1 MQSCGCRFAV
11 RSAPPGRA
19 GDGSQSRSGAEIA
32 GESPFFFSPAPRA
45 LPFAKFPNATPVP
58 AAPALRCIHTD
69 TAPAHSA
76 TRRQDAIS
84 STPGPCT
91 AQRGNLK
98 KASWASLYIH
108 HHLSSHRERH
118 RGRSSSSGP
127 VLVRPRRPAGCCCQD
142 QRGHVL
148 ASVVEERRLLHLT
161 RVYLR
166 CDTIIKFIA
175 CWRHLPLDPTRRW
188 RHWQRPEVARSS
200 LQCTD

>member
-1 MQSCGCRFAV
+1 MAADSPYDLLPPGARAMARKVALEQRSLENHPFF
-11 RSAPPGRA
+11 SAPRRGRCH
-19 GDGSQSRSGAEIA
+19 
-32 GESPFFFSPAPRA
+32 
-45 LPFAKFPNATPVP
+45 LPNFP
-58 AAPALRCIHTD
+58 
-69 TAPAHSA
+69 
-76 TRRQDAIS
+76 TRRPCPLPQRCVAYTQAQHRRTARRVGRT

-148 ASVVEERRLLHLT
+148 ASVMEERRLLHLT